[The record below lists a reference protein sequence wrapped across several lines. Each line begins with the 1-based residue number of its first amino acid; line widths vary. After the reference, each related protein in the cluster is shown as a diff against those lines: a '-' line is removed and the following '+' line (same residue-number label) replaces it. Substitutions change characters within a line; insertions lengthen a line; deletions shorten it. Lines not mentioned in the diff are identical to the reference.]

1 MTLKEY
7 VAPIRHDDL
16 LQGKRLIVLGLD
28 RSDVPVY
35 TATPHPGRRSITL
48 PDH

>member
-28 RSDVPVY
+28 RSDVSVY
-35 TATPHPGRRSITL
+35 LTSARLRLVLAEGQ
-48 PDH
+48 